1 VTPLALALWLAL
13 LASVVPGNA
22 TAIAP
27 APAAAPPANAPVAA
41 APTDTGSPRVEV
53 KHADNAEY
61 NGLTRHIILTG
72 AVYIVRGTMTMRAD
86 QIDILLSEDEK
97 EVQTA
102 TATGRVEVIDG
113 RRRARANHALFD
125 QKTGD
130 VILTGLPHL
139 WDGPNDIEADRII
152 YNTQTRLMRAEGRV
166 RALFLP
172 AQRGQ

>member
-1 VTPLALALWLAL
+1 MTPLGLALWLAL
-13 LASVVPGNA
+13 LVSPVPGNA
-22 TAIAP
+22 TTVV
-27 APAAAPPANAPVAA
+27 AAPPPAGAPISPPAGA
-41 APTDTGSPRVEV
+41 TDTGSPRVEV
-53 KHADNAEY
+53 KHADSAEY